1 MLEYEEIEKPERV
14 KQDIWRQHRQWL
26 KVMGEQVDENYAR
39 HLARVKEDDGRGK
52 RPGRR
57 A

>member
-1 MLEYEEIEKPERV
+1 MLEYEEIEKPERL
-14 KQDIWRQHRQWL
+14 KKEIWRQHRQWL

-39 HLARVKEDDGRGK
+39 HVARVKQDDGRGK
-52 RPGRR
+52 RPARK

>member
-1 MLEYEEIEKPERV
+1 MLEYEEIEKPKRLMRE
-14 KQDIWRQHRQWL
+14 IWRQPKQWL

-52 RPGRR
+52 RPGRE